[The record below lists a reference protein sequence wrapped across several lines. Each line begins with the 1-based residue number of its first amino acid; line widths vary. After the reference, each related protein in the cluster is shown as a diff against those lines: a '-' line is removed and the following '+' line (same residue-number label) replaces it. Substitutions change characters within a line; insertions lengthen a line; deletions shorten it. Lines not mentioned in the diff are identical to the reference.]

1 MQVGQECNQI
11 INRDVLND
19 ISRAVISLHT
29 DILYIEKNEAIE
41 IVEEMIST
49 SKKVV
54 ECYIDQQKT
63 TLMKLIDAV

>member
-1 MQVGQECNQI
+1 MQLGQECNQI

-19 ISRAVISLHT
+19 ISRAMISLHT
-29 DILYIEKNEAIE
+29 DTLYIEKNEAIE